1 MQRRNRVGGS
11 PRDEVCASS
20 ILLCPIPWI
29 VAGAIDR
36 CGRRPALSG

>member
-20 ILLCPIPWI
+20 IPLYPIPRI

-36 CGRRPALSG
+36 CGRRPAPFG